1 MKVIAADDEDD
12 DGEDNEEP
20 RAGPGILH
28 QQLAED
34 PVGAGETSS
43 NTWDGNISRNPLE

>member
-12 DGEDNEEP
+12 DGQDNEEP
-20 RAGPGILH
+20 RAGPGVLH

-34 PVGAGETSS
+34 PVGAGEATS
-43 NTWDGNISRNPLE
+43 NTWYGNIG